1 MSCDQPLNHLNHMVS
16 HLVSQRGKRALHSE
30 CPIPIKLVL
39 LKVDVWLR
47 QFSHRERSVLA
58 AVLRYVAVGRAAELG
73 LLQAVAAHLVVLV
86 VDGVDEDEDDQD
98 DHDHEGHE
106 ARYEGQVVL
115 CDQRDITNTH

>member
-1 MSCDQPLNHLNHMVS
+1 MVS

-73 LLQAVAAHLVVLV
+73 LLQAVAAHLGVLV
-86 VDGVDEDEDDQD
+86 VDGVDEDEDDRD